1 MAPEGAV
8 LYSPFLPRTSTEST
22 QLHAILSR
30 HYDGRDHAVARPMTD
45 IEINRS
51 VKARPIQEV
60 ADQLGIYANEVLPYG
75 KLKAKVS
82 LDVLDRLHAA
92 PLGKYVLVTAINP
105 TPLGEGK
112 TTTSIGL
119 AMGLSCLGRRTA
131 VTLRQPSLG
140 PVFGIKGGGTGGGR
154 AQVLPM
160 EEINLHLTGDAHAV
174 SASHN
179 LLSAFLDNHLFHG
192 NALHVDQNR
201 ITWPRTLGISDRSL
215 RQISLGEGTVGRTG
229 QFVITEASEV
239 MAMLALA
246 SSQADLR
253 HRLGQI
259 VVGYTTDGR
268 PVRAEELECAGSM
281 AVLLR
286 EALLPNL
293 VQTLEGT
300 PAFVHTGPFGNIAHG
315 NCSIL
320 SDAIAL
326 RCADY
331 VVTEAGFGSDLGAE
345 KFFNIK
351 CRLSGFKPAA
361 AVVVATLRAL
371 KLHGGGAAKVG
382 APLPAGLT
390 GPNQQALEKGFA
402 NLEQH
407 IANVKAHGVPVVV
420 AVNAFVNDPAAELE
434 WVRDR
439 SREVGAVDAA
449 VSTHWA
455 DGGKGAEALAE
466 AVVRAT
472 KEQSTFRHLYDV
484 AWPIKKKIQVIATQM
499 YGASAVSFDVAAE
512 RDIELAQQLGL
523 DQLPIC
529 MAKTPLS
536 LSHDPALKG
545 RPTGFTL
552 PIKEVRLLAGAGFL
566 TAVCS
571 GIQLMP
577 GLPKKP
583 AGERIGIDPSTGEI
597 VGLS

>member
-1 MAPEGAV
+1 
-8 LYSPFLPRTSTEST
+8 
-22 QLHAILSR
+22 
-30 HYDGRDHAVARPMTD
+30 MTD

-51 VKARPIQEV
+51 VKARPIQDV
-60 ADQLGIYANEVLPYG
+60 AGQLGLRESELLPFG
-75 KLKAKVS
+75 RLKAKVS
-82 LDVLDRLHAA
+82 LDALDRLRSA
-92 PLGKYVLVTAINP
+92 PLGRYVLVTAINP

-119 AMGLSCLGRRTA
+119 AMGLSRLGHRTA

-160 EEINLHLTGDAHAV
+160 EDINLHLTGDAHAV

-192 NALHVDQNR
+192 NELHVDPNR
-201 ITWPRTLGISDRSL
+201 ITWPRTLGISDRAL
-215 RQISLGEGTVGRTG
+215 RKISLGEGGVGRSG
-229 QFVITEASEV
+229 EFVITEASEV

-253 HRLGQI
+253 QRLGQVI
-259 VVGYTTDGR
+259 VGFTTSGK
-268 PVRAEELECAGSM
+268 PIRAEELGCAGSM

-300 PAFVHTGPFGNIAHG
+300 PAFVHAGPFGNIAHG

-351 CRLSGFKPAA
+351 CRLSGFKPAV

-371 KLHGGGAAKVG
+371 KLHGGGGTVKVG
-382 APLPAGLT
+382 TPIPAGLT
-390 GPNQQALEKGFA
+390 GPNQEALVKGFA

-407 IANVKAHGVPVVV
+407 IANVKAHGIPVVV
-420 AVNAFVNDPAAELE
+420 AVNAFVDDPVAELE
-434 WVRDR
+434 WVRAR

-449 VSTHWA
+449 ISTHWA
-455 DGGKGAEALAE
+455 DGGKGAEDLAR
-466 AVVRAT
+466 AVAKAT
-472 KEQSTFRHLYDV
+472 EQPSTFKHLYDV
-484 AWPIKKKIQVIATQM
+484 AWPIKRKIKTIATQM
-499 YGASAVSFDVAAE
+499 YGASDVSFDAAAE
-512 RDIELAQQLGL
+512 REIELAQQIGL

-545 RPTGFTL
+545 RPSGFTL
-552 PIKEVRLLAGAGFL
+552 PIKEVRMLAGAGFL

-583 AGERIGIDPSTGEI
+583 AGERIGIDPATGEI

>member
-1 MAPEGAV
+1 
-8 LYSPFLPRTSTEST
+8 
-22 QLHAILSR
+22 
-30 HYDGRDHAVARPMTD
+30 MTD

-51 VKARPIQEV
+51 VKAQPIQAV
-60 ADQLGIYANEVLPYG
+60 ADQLGILASELLPYG
-75 KLKAKVS
+75 RLKAKVS
-82 LDVLDRLHAA
+82 LDVLERLKSAR
-92 PLGKYVLVTAINP
+92 LGRYVLVTAINP

-119 AMGLSCLGRRTA
+119 AMGLSRLGHRTA

-179 LLSAFLDNHLFHG
+179 LLSAFVDNHIFHG
-192 NALHVDQNR
+192 NELRIDLNR

-215 RQISLGEGTVGRTG
+215 RQVLLGEGTDGRRG

-253 HRLGQI
+253 CRLGQI
-259 VVGYTTDGR
+259 IVGFTTSGKA
-268 PVRAEELECAGSM
+268 VRAEELGCAGSM

-286 EALLPNL
+286 DALLPNL

-315 NCSIL
+315 NCSII

-351 CRLSGFKPAA
+351 CRLSGFKPAV
-361 AVVVATLRAL
+361 AVVVVTLRAL
-371 KLHGGGAAKVG
+371 KLHGGGGTVKVG
-382 APLPAGLT
+382 TPLPAGLT
-390 GPNQQALEKGFA
+390 GPNREALAKGFA

-407 IANVKAHGVPVVV
+407 IANVKAHGVPAVV
-420 AVNAFVNDPAAELE
+420 AVNAFQDDPVAELE
-434 WVRDR
+434 WVRER
-439 SREVGAVDAA
+439 SREAGAVDAA

-455 DGGKGAEALAE
+455 DGGKGAEALAQ
-466 AVVRAT
+466 AVARAT
-472 KEQSTFRHLYDV
+472 ETSSSFRYLYEV
-484 AWPIKKKIQVIATQM
+484 AWPIKKKIQAIATEI
-499 YGASAVSFDVAAE
+499 YGASGVSFDAVAE
-512 RDIELAQQLGL
+512 RDIQSAEQLGL
-523 DQLPIC
+523 DELPIC

-583 AGERIGIDPSTGEI
+583 AGERIGIDPATGEV

>member
-1 MAPEGAV
+1 
-8 LYSPFLPRTSTEST
+8 
-22 QLHAILSR
+22 
-30 HYDGRDHAVARPMTD
+30 MTD

-51 VKARPIQEV
+51 VKAQPIQAV
-60 ADQLGIYANEVLPYG
+60 ADQLGILASELLPYG
-75 KLKAKVS
+75 RLKAKVS
-82 LDVLDRLHAA
+82 LDVLERLKSAR
-92 PLGKYVLVTAINP
+92 LGRYVLVTAINP

-119 AMGLSCLGRRTA
+119 AMGLSRLGHRTA

-179 LLSAFLDNHLFHG
+179 LLSAFVDNHIFHG
-192 NALHVDQNR
+192 NELRIDLNR

-215 RQISLGEGTVGRTG
+215 RQVLLGEGTDGRRG

-253 HRLGQI
+253 CRLGQI
-259 VVGYTTDGR
+259 IVGFTTSGKA
-268 PVRAEELECAGSM
+268 VRAEELGCAGSM

-286 EALLPNL
+286 DALLPNL

-315 NCSIL
+315 NCSII

-351 CRLSGFKPAA
+351 CRLSGFKPAV
-361 AVVVATLRAL
+361 AVVVVTLRAL
-371 KLHGGGAAKVG
+371 KLHGGGGTVKVG
-382 APLPAGLT
+382 TPLPAGLT
-390 GPNQQALEKGFA
+390 GPNREALAKGFA

-407 IANVKAHGVPVVV
+407 IANVKAHGVPAVV
-420 AVNAFVNDPAAELE
+420 AVNAFRDDPVAELE
-434 WVRDR
+434 WVRER
-439 SREVGAVDAA
+439 SREAGAVDAA

-455 DGGKGAEALAE
+455 DGGKGAEALAQ
-466 AVVRAT
+466 AVARAT
-472 KEQSTFRHLYDV
+472 ETSSSFRYLYEV
-484 AWPIKKKIQVIATQM
+484 AWPIKKKIQAIATEI
-499 YGASAVSFDVAAE
+499 YGASGVSFDAVAE
-512 RDIELAQQLGL
+512 RDIQSAEQLGL
-523 DQLPIC
+523 DELPIC

-552 PIKEVRLLAGAGFL
+552 PIKEVRMLAGAGFL

-583 AGERIGIDPSTGEI
+583 AGERIDIDPATGEV

>member
-1 MAPEGAV
+1 
-8 LYSPFLPRTSTEST
+8 
-22 QLHAILSR
+22 
-30 HYDGRDHAVARPMTD
+30 MTD

-51 VKARPIQEV
+51 VKARPIQDV
-60 ADQLGIYANEVLPYG
+60 ADQLGIQASELLPYG
-75 KLKAKVS
+75 RLKAKVS
-82 LDVLDRLHAA
+82 LDVIERLHAA
-92 PLGKYVLVTAINP
+92 PLGRYVLVTAINP

-119 AMGLSCLGRRTA
+119 AMGLSRLGHRTA

-154 AQVLPM
+154 AQVVPM

-179 LLSAFLDNHLFHG
+179 LLSAFVDNHLFQG
-192 NALHVDQNR
+192 NALRVDSNR
-201 ITWPRTLGISDRSL
+201 ISWPRTLGVSDRAL
-215 RQISLGEGTVGRTG
+215 RQISLGEGPTGRAG

-253 HRLGQI
+253 HRLGQV
-259 VVGYTTDGR
+259 VVGFTKDGR
-268 PVRAEELECAGSM
+268 AVRAEEFGCAGSM

-286 EALLPNL
+286 EALMPNL

-300 PAFVHTGPFGNIAHG
+300 AAFVHTGPFGNIAHG

-320 SDAIAL
+320 SDGIAL
-326 RCADY
+326 RCAEY

-371 KLHGGGAAKVG
+371 KLHGGGGAVKVG

-390 GPNQQALEKGFA
+390 GSNQEALVKGFA

-407 IANVKAHGVPVVV
+407 IDNVKAHGVPVVV
-420 AVNAFVNDPAAELE
+420 AVNAFIDDPVAELD
-434 WVRDR
+434 WVRER
-439 SREVGAVDAA
+439 SKEVGAVDAA

-455 DGGKGAEALAE
+455 DGGKGAEELAK
-466 AVVRAT
+466 AVVKAT
-472 KEQSTFRHLYDV
+472 EKTSTFRHLYDV
-484 AWPIKKKIQVIATQM
+484 AWPIKKKIQTIATQM
-499 YGASAVSFDVAAE
+499 YGASGAAFDTQAE
-512 RDIELAQQLGL
+512 QDIEIAQQLGL
-523 DQLPIC
+523 DRLPIC

-545 RPTGFTL
+545 RPSGFTL
-552 PIKEVRLLAGAGFL
+552 PIREVRMLAGAGFL

-583 AGERIGIDPSTGEI
+583 AGERIGIDPGTGEI

>member
-1 MAPEGAV
+1 
-8 LYSPFLPRTSTEST
+8 
-22 QLHAILSR
+22 
-30 HYDGRDHAVARPMTD
+30 MTD

-51 VKARPIQEV
+51 VKAQPIQAV
-60 ADQLGIYANEVLPYG
+60 ADQLGILASELLPYG
-75 KLKAKVS
+75 RLKAKVS
-82 LDVLDRLHAA
+82 LDVLERLKSAR
-92 PLGKYVLVTAINP
+92 LGRYVLVTAINP

-119 AMGLSCLGRRTA
+119 AMGLSRLGHRTA

-179 LLSAFLDNHLFHG
+179 LLSAFVDNHIFHG
-192 NALHVDQNR
+192 NALRIDLNR

-215 RQISLGEGTVGRTG
+215 RQVLLGEGTDGRRG

-253 HRLGQI
+253 CRLGQI
-259 VVGYTTDGR
+259 IVGFTTSGKA
-268 PVRAEELECAGSM
+268 VRAEELGCAGSM

-286 EALLPNL
+286 DALLPNL

-315 NCSIL
+315 NCSII

-351 CRLSGFKPAA
+351 CRLSGFKPAV
-361 AVVVATLRAL
+361 AVVVVTLRAL
-371 KLHGGGAAKVG
+371 KLHGGGGTVKVG
-382 APLPAGLT
+382 TPLPAGLT
-390 GPNQQALEKGFA
+390 GPNREALAKGFA

-407 IANVKAHGVPVVV
+407 IANVKAHGVPAVV
-420 AVNAFVNDPAAELE
+420 AVNAFRDDPVAELE
-434 WVRDR
+434 WVRER
-439 SREVGAVDAA
+439 SREAGAVDAA

-455 DGGKGAEALAE
+455 DGGKGAEALAQ
-466 AVVRAT
+466 AVARAT
-472 KEQSTFRHLYDV
+472 ETSSSFRYLYEV
-484 AWPIKKKIQVIATQM
+484 AWPIKKKIQAIATEI
-499 YGASAVSFDVAAE
+499 YGASGVSFDAVAE
-512 RDIELAQQLGL
+512 RDIQSAEQLGL
-523 DQLPIC
+523 DELPIC

-552 PIKEVRLLAGAGFL
+552 PIKEVRMLAGAGFL

-583 AGERIGIDPSTGEI
+583 AGERIDIDPATGEV

>member
-1 MAPEGAV
+1 
-8 LYSPFLPRTSTEST
+8 
-22 QLHAILSR
+22 
-30 HYDGRDHAVARPMTD
+30 MTD
-45 IEINRS
+45 LQIARS
-51 VKARPIQEV
+51 VRPRPILDIAEQLGFQADEVVLFGSSKAKISLRVLNRLKARP
-60 ADQLGIYANEVLPYG
+60 LG
-75 KLKAKVS
+75 
-82 LDVLDRLHAA
+82 R
-92 PLGKYVLVTAINP
+92 YVLVTAINP

-119 AMGLSCLGRRTA
+119 AMGLSRLGKRAA

-174 SASHN
+174 AASHN

-192 NALHVDQNR
+192 NERGFDTFR
-201 ITWPRTLGISDRSL
+201 TTWPRTLGVSDRAL
-215 RQISLGEGTVGRTG
+215 RQIMVGEQAQRRSG
-229 QFVITEASEV
+229 QFVITEASEI
-239 MAMLALA
+239 MAVLALA

-253 HRLGQI
+253 QRLGRI
-259 VVGYTTDGR
+259 MVGLKQSGAIGT
-268 PVRAEELECAGSM
+268 AEELGCAGAM
-281 AVLLR
+281 AVLLKD
-286 EALLPNL
+286 ALLPNL

-320 SDAIAL
+320 SDAVAL

-351 CRLSGFKPAA
+351 CRVSGLKPSA

-371 KLHGGGAAKVG
+371 KLHGGGGVAKAG
-382 APLPAGLT
+382 APLPPGLT
-390 GPNQQALEKGFA
+390 GPNQPALEKGFA

-407 IANVKAHGVPVVV
+407 IANARAHGIPVVV
-420 AVNAFVNDPAAELE
+420 AVNAFKDDAPAELE
-434 WVRDR
+434 WVRNR
-439 SREVGAVDAA
+439 SREVGAIDAA

-455 DGGKGAEALAE
+455 DGGRGAEQLAD
-466 AVVRAT
+466 AVIRAV
-472 KEQSTFRHLYDV
+472 EQPANFTHLYDV
-484 AWPIKKKIQVIATQM
+484 NWPIRKKINTIATKM
-499 YGASAVSFDVAAE
+499 YGAAGVSFEPEAEHQVDAAE
-512 RDIELAQQLGL
+512 ALGFGH
-523 DQLPIC
+523 LPVC

-536 LSHDPALKG
+536 LSHDPSLKG
-545 RPTGFTL
+545 RPTGFTV
-552 PIKEVRLLAGAGFL
+552 PIKELRILAGAGFV

-583 AGERIGIDPSTGEI
+583 AGERIDLDPVSGEI